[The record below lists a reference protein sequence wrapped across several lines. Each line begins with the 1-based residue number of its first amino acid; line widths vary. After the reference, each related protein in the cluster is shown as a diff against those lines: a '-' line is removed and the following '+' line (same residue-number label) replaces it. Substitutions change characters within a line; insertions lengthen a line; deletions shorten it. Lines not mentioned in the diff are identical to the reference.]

1 MSGLYARLPY
11 TTDERPLEQNFQN
24 VIYIVFTMLGKFV
37 HTEVH
42 SAKGRAD
49 VIVETD
55 DHIYIFEF
63 KRDKSAEEAL
73 AQIEEKGY
81 AAPYSADPRK
91 LYKIGVNFNSEKRE
105 LDGWEVDE

>member
-1 MSGLYARLPY
+1 M
-11 TTDERPLEQNFQN
+11 
-24 VIYIVFTMLGKFV
+24 
-37 HTEVH
+37 
-42 SAKGRAD
+42 
-49 VIVETD
+49 IVETD

-91 LYKIGVNFNSEKRE
+91 LYKIGVSFDSGSRM
-105 LDGWEVDE
+105 LSGWQTAEQ

>member
-1 MSGLYARLPY
+1 M
-11 TTDERPLEQNFQN
+11 
-24 VIYIVFTMLGKFV
+24 
-37 HTEVH
+37 
-42 SAKGRAD
+42 
-49 VIVETD
+49 IVETD

-91 LYKIGVNFNSEKRE
+91 LYKIGVNFNSKERT
-105 LDGWEVDE
+105 LDEWKVE